1 MPNDDLM
8 TPEDLCDACRLHC
21 IESMNDRRLLASV
34 DLGSNSFRLLIGR
47 VESTA
52 LGDQIQPLDSLKES
66 VRLASGLAPDGTLD
80 AAAQRRAVEALSRF
94 AERIRSFSPDA
105 VRAVATNTL
114 RVARNAEHARAT
126 FEAALGFPSR

>member
-1 MPNDDLM
+1 LQTSLHRVNERP
-8 TPEDLCDACRLHC
+8 PPACLRRSRFQQL
-21 IESMNDRRLLASV
+21 SPADRP
-34 DLGSNSFRLLIGR
+34 

-66 VRLASGLAPDGTLD
+66 VRLASGLAPDEHPGRGRPETG
-80 AAAQRRAVEALSRF
+80 REVEALSRF

-114 RVARNAEHARAT
+114 RVAATPNMRAP
-126 FEAALGFPSR
+126 PSKPPWISHRGDLRP